1 VRVAVLVEVN
11 RKQYSSS
18 PWTEWV
24 GVTEGKD
31 EPTTEKGEVK
41 PTTAGERTED
51 IDVIVSAILVPLAIL
66 VIIILILSTCLYF
79 FYCGKEKQSY
89 AVHKLGL
96 SESPEVNKL
105 TSTVM

>member
-41 PTTAGERTED
+41 PTTAGG
-51 IDVIVSAILVPLAIL
+51 
-66 VIIILILSTCLYF
+66 IIILQCAALAIDLS
-79 FYCGKEKQSY
+79 SY
-89 AVHKLGL
+89 LQRGL
-96 SESPEVNKL
+96 KI
-105 TSTVM
+105 